1 MVRRTEKAGTSPEQ
15 NTDTEVTVP
24 VKLVTCPQCKGD
36 SVYAPTNAYRPFC
49 SRRCKDIDFGAW
61 ADESFRVPEE
71 TDPDALLPG
80 ENASLQ

>member
-1 MVRRTEKAGTSPEQ
+1 MARQTEKTGSTSEH
-15 NTDTEVTVP
+15 NTDTEVP

-36 SVYAPTNAYRPFC
+36 SVYAPTNPYRPFC

-80 ENASLQ
+80 ENARLQ